1 MLLDDDSELR
11 ILADELDTYLQETCM
26 KYKTVPLS
34 LSAVML
40 ARLIHLNGVF
50 ETKEDFGKLL
60 VSIGNS
66 LLNKE
71 FDKPRNV
78 H

>member
-1 MLLDDDSELR
+1 
-11 ILADELDTYLQETCM
+11 
-26 KYKTVPLS
+26 V
-34 LSAVML
+34 L

-71 FDKPRNV
+71 FDKPESL